1 VGGGGATLAARKR
14 LEDGV
19 IPWAAILKHGP
30 AILGAANALLVRASA
45 SSTTKAQG
53 IEARLASLE
62 QGSRESAQLLQ
73 DIAQQIQA
81 LALAQDAAA
90 RRARIALI
98 IAAGAGFVAIGAW
111 IFVFVW

>member
-1 VGGGGATLAARKR
+1 
-14 LEDGV
+14 V
-19 IPWAAILKHGP
+19 IPWATILKHAP

-45 SSTTKAQG
+45 SSTFKAQG
-53 IEARLASLE
+53 IEGRIASLE

-81 LALAQDAAA
+81 LALAQEVAA

-98 IAAGAGFVAIGAW
+98 AAAGAGFLAIGAW
-111 IFVFVW
+111 IFALVWS